1 MAELHRLSL
10 ASPPQLPCSKNYPTR
25 TPMILLHRRT
35 PRTSASFNRHRTF
48 SLRSAPGR
56 RGDRLV
62 VRAFESKE
70 VVVNDQPPSI
80 NRTTSFKKTPLPE
93 FPGDP
98 DAAFEVRKQDGGWEG
113 FLLKLRLMI
122 APPWQRVPQGSV
134 LTIDLGGTVTDV
146 KGRWF
151 GPPLALPEICEN
163 FAKAAND
170 PRISG
175 VYLRISLIECG
186 WAKLDEIRRHIL
198 DFRKSGK
205 FVIGYLSSFREKEY
219 YLGCACDELY
229 AHALSPFSLYG
240 FTLQSIFL
248 RGILEKMGLE
258 PQWVRIGKYKKAGD
272 QMIRKTISE
281 PHLEVL
287 NSLLD
292 GRYKNW
298 VETVC
303 SATGK
308 KREDL
313 ENLINE
319 GVYVVSRLKEE
330 GLITDILY
338 EDEVMLML
346 KKKLG
351 VPKEKDLPTVDYK
364 KYSKVTNWTLGLN
377 SGEDAIGVIR
387 ASGLVVMAWSLLNTP
402 GSAITPESI
411 KKQIRKIRE
420 SKKYKAAVIRIDC
433 AGGDALASD
442 LIWKEI
448 QLLAAEKPVIAS
460 LSDMAASG
468 GYYIA
473 MGSTAIVAEKLS
485 VASSIGIIQGKMNYS
500 ELHKRIGLNK
510 HVITRGKYAEFPS
523 VGHRPLR
530 PDEKELLENQTMHWY
545 EIFRDKAAFS
555 RSMTVEDMEKVAQG
569 RVWNGED
576 ALANGLV
583 DAVGGMSRAIAIAKH
598 KANIPLNKP
607 VEIVELTKP
616 TSSMPEFIA
625 ALGTTIAS
633 LDRALAMGTT
643 YNGARAQVDF
653 PFQDNPI
660 FTIMKCFLMF
670 NVGGL
675 FE

>member
-1 MAELHRLSL
+1 
-10 ASPPQLPCSKNYPTR
+10 
-25 TPMILLHRRT
+25 MILLHRRT

-134 LTIDLGGTVTDV
+134 LTIDLGGTVWVTDV

-205 FVIGYLSSFREKEY
+205 
-219 YLGCACDELY
+219 
-229 AHALSPFSLYG
+229 
-240 FTLQSIFL
+240 
-248 RGILEKMGLE
+248 
-258 PQWVRIGKYKKAGD
+258 
-272 QMIRKTISE
+272 
-281 PHLEVL
+281 
-287 NSLLD
+287 
-292 GRYKNW
+292 
-298 VETVC
+298 
-303 SATGK
+303 

-338 EDEVMLML
+338 EDEPVLFWQVMLML

-653 PFQDNPI
+653 PFQEMDGGLGLNSSVSSNPI